1 MKTITSVTLEI
12 QIQSDEPDALQ
23 DASRRVAAIKAS
35 AANLVEAKLHRQA
48 PAAIAAMIELFGM
61 AEIKVQ
67 LSPAG
72 LETTD
77 NPHNN

>member
-1 MKTITSVTLEI
+1 MKKITSVTIEI

-23 DASRRVAAIKAS
+23 DAARRVAAIKK
-35 AANLVEAKLHRQA
+35 AAAHLVESAMHRKV
-48 PAAIAAMIELFGM
+48 PLPIAAMLELFNM

-72 LETTD
+72 LETAD
-77 NPHNN
+77 NSHNN